1 MTMEFLLEKIR
12 ELESSLTNYIQ
23 QEKQANLAQREE
35 ELVSCK
41 QTPVVRSPFSK
52 QNMPI

>member
-41 QTPVVRSPFSK
+41 QMTMSAHPFSK